1 MAGFI
6 TDKDRR
12 VIPRWRT
19 FENTLSLRE
28 LESSTVRPAHHREGA
43 DLLAPKMA
51 DWLKFRTVGHAADA
65 VGAAIVL
72 GRGVDVHD
80 AAQFLLAEERG
91 VSPWVKEL
99 AERVLN
105 APDDVAFLPVATDI
119 ATLKDRI
126 RIYRHLL
133 RTAAW
138 DPITWVDLSHAYAGL
153 GLARQAERSM
163 TVGLQLGANN
173 RFVLRSASRLWVH
186 LDDPERAHDILQK
199 AERTPYD
206 PWLLAAEIAIG
217 SIDRGKPMFV
227 KAARQM
233 LAEGR
238 VAPLHISE
246 LAAAVATL
254 ELSSGSVKKSRRLF
268 VRALEQPTENTIAQA
283 AWAARQNQAIPLAEE
298 YLTRPNTFEARSWSF
313 YTQGRWKEVLKE
325 CQQWQYDQPFSS
337 RPCGQGS
344 YVAAVVLEDFEAS
357 QRFAQHGLI
366 ANPKDFTLLNNLAFA
381 QINRGDL
388 EGARKTLAGIGRLQL
403 PDQDRAVLH
412 ATRGLWEYRGGD
424 PERGRQLYLTARSE
438 ARKTGNQDGGMR
450 LALASFFQ
458 AVEEGRRNSRYC
470 ESILADA
477 SEALQRV
484 RDPVSGVL
492 LQRLDRVKEK
502 FGKSPRKK

>member
-19 FENTLSLRE
+19 FESTLSLRE
-28 LESSTVRPAHHREGA
+28 LESSTAKPTHQQEES

-72 GRGVDVHD
+72 GRGFDVHD
-80 AAQFLLAEERG
+80 AAQFLLAAEPG

-99 AERVLN
+99 AQRVLN
-105 APDDVAFLPVATDI
+105 TSDDVVLVPGATDI

-126 RIYRHLL
+126 KTFRRLL

-138 DPITWVDLSHAYAGL
+138 DPITWVDLSHAYAAL
-153 GLARQAERSM
+153 GLARQAARSM
-163 TVGLQLGANN
+163 TVGLQLGAHN

-186 LDDPERAHDILQK
+186 LDDPERAHDIIRK
-199 AERTPYD
+199 AESTPHD

-217 SIDRGKPMFV
+217 SIDGRKPMFL

-233 LAEGR
+233 LTEGR

-268 VRALEQPTENTIAQA
+268 VRSLEQPTENSIAQA

-313 YTQGRWKEVLKE
+313 YTQGSWKKVLEE
-325 CQQWQYDQPFSS
+325 CRQWQYDQPFSS

-344 YVAAVVLEDFEAS
+344 YVAAVALEDFEAS

-366 ANPKDFTLLNNLAFA
+366 ANPKDFTLLNNLAFS

-388 EGARKTLAGIGRLQL
+388 ESATKTLTGIGRLQL
-403 PDQDRAVLH
+403 SDQERAVLY
-412 ATRGLWEYRGGD
+412 ATRGLLEYRSGNRD
-424 PERGRQLYLTARSE
+424 RGRLLYLAARSE
-438 ARKTGNQDGGMR
+438 ARKTQSQDGGMR

-458 AVEEGRRNSRYC
+458 AVEEGRQNSPYLGK
-470 ESILADA
+470 ILSDA

-484 RDPVSGVL
+484 RDPVTNVL
-492 LQRLDRVKEK
+492 LQRLGRVKEQV
-502 FGKSPRKK
+502 GKSPRKT